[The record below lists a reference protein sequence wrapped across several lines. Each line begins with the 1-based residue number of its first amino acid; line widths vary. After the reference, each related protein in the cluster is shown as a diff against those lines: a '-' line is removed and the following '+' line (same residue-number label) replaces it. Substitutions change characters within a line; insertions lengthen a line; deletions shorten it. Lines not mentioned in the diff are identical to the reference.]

1 MCEIPKRTSLQTI
14 NIHLKNERQ
23 KVKQILSGE
32 RISVGRWRVNGEGE
46 EGQIWWMYFV
56 YVNENRITKLV
67 EIVPRRGRRGDEQ
80 E

>member
-1 MCEIPKRTSLQTI
+1 
-14 NIHLKNERQ
+14 
-23 KVKQILSGE
+23 
-32 RISVGRWRVNGEGE
+32 
-46 EGQIWWMYFV
+46 MYFV